1 MNKHLVKKI
10 YWHKTISCIVIS
22 HQTAECILLSVNLLF
37 TRAKGTKKRA
47 NHSAPPLKN
56 PHKWDSSF
64 SSSFIYSLP
73 ENVFFLIP
81 NQNNLFPKN

>member
-1 MNKHLVKKI
+1 MKRMNKGH
-10 YWHKTISCIVIS
+10 
-22 HQTAECILLSVNLLF
+22 
-37 TRAKGTKKRA
+37 KKRA